1 MTAAVEYRHAW
12 FPSSPCD
19 ASCTRSTSTPVSRAR
34 RLARLTMLLAVVALF
49 VTTVPFGAVT
59 PRLIRR
65 RYLRAVSR
73 MLLGAM
79 GIRIVVDDHRPFP
92 ARTRGL
98 VVANHVSF
106 LDVLAIGAVSPAHFV
121 AKSDVMSM
129 GPVSVVARILGVIT
143 VERGSLRQLP
153 GTLDTVVGALN
164 RDTSVAVFPEG
175 TTWCGRSSGRFRPAF
190 FQAAIN
196 AGVPVLP
203 MTLTYADADGS
214 LCSAPAF
221 IGEDEVGDTMARV
234 LAQRATTV
242 TVTVHEVQLP
252 VPDRRYLATRCE
264 QLVFGTPVALHPD
277 MVATL
282 AAA

>member
-1 MTAAVEYRHAW
+1 MTARVEQRHAW

-19 ASCTRSTSTPVSRAR
+19 ASCTRPTSTPVSRAR
-34 RLARLTMLLAVVALF
+34 RLVRLTTLLAVVALF
-49 VTTVPFGAVT
+49 VATAPFGAVT
-59 PRLIRR
+59 PRPVRR

-73 MLLGAM
+73 MLLRAL
-79 GIRIVVDDHRPFP
+79 GIRIIVDDRRPFP
-92 ARTRGL
+92 ARARGL

-121 AKSDVMSM
+121 AKSDVLQM

-153 GTLDTVVGALN
+153 GTLDTVVDALN

-190 FQAAIN
+190 FQAAID
-196 AGVPVLP
+196 AAVPILP
-203 MTLTYADADGS
+203 MSLTYAGDDGN
-214 LCSAPAF
+214 LCSAAAF
-221 IGEDEVGDTMARV
+221 IGDDEVGDTMARV
-234 LAQRATTV
+234 VAQRAMTV

-252 VPDRRYLATRCE
+252 VPDRRYLAALCE
-264 QLVFGTPVALHPD
+264 QLILGTPVALHAD
-277 MVATL
+277 MIVTT